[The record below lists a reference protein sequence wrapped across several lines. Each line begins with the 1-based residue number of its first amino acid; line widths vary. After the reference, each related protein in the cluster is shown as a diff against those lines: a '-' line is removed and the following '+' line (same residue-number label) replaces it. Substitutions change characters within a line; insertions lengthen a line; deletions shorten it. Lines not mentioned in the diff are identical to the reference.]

1 MDPAAILAGILD
13 RPRVITARYVLDVYG
28 RAPGGLLANGLAF
41 TTLFAI
47 VPIALVTLGVAGVLV
62 NDPTVQ
68 SQLAFAIGS
77 LFPPVRD
84 LVDEA
89 LRSMSE
95 GARLTSVL
103 GIVGLL
109 WTVSQFYVTLDI
121 AFSRIFTDTP
131 ERDLV
136 RRTARGF
143 VWVAGLM
150 GVVVALIVGGSLAAA
165 AEALLPT
172 TATALIAFGD
182 VVSSTPVVVVLGVVV
197 VLVAYRVVPPVAPS
211 WRAAGLPAVVAGT
224 GIVVLS
230 QLFLFVAPRIVS
242 AAAVAGSL
250 ATAFIA
256 LAWLSFTF
264 QLLLLG
270 AAWVR
275 VRDGGVPI
283 ATGSALAAPA
293 TPAEPGTRGQ

>member
-1 MDPAAILAGILD
+1 
-13 RPRVITARYVLDVYG
+13 
-28 RAPGGLLANGLAF
+28 
-41 TTLFAI
+41 
-47 VPIALVTLGVAGVLV
+47 
-62 NDPTVQ
+62 
-68 SQLAFAIGS
+68 
-77 LFPPVRD
+77 
-84 LVDEA
+84 
-89 LRSMSE
+89 
-95 GARLTSVL
+95 
-103 GIVGLL
+103 
-109 WTVSQFYVTLDI
+109 
-121 AFSRIFTDTP
+121 
-131 ERDLV
+131 
-136 RRTARGF
+136 
-143 VWVAGLM
+143 
-150 GVVVALIVGGSLAAA
+150 
-165 AEALLPT
+165 
-172 TATALIAFGD
+172 
-182 VVSSTPVVVVLGVVV
+182 VSSTPVVVVLGVVV

>member
-1 MDPAAILAGILD
+1 MDPAAVLAGILD
-13 RPRVITARYVLDVYG
+13 RPRVVTARQVFDIYG

-41 TTLFAI
+41 TTLFAV
-47 VPIALVTLGVAGVLV
+47 VPIALVTLGVAGLLV
-62 NDPTVQ
+62 DDPAVQ
-68 SQLAFAIGS
+68 NQLAVAIGA

-84 LVDEA
+84 LVDDA

-95 GARLTSVL
+95 GARATSIL
-103 GIVGLL
+103 GILALL

-121 AFSRIFTDTP
+121 AFSRVFTGIP

-143 VWVAGLM
+143 VWVAGLV
-150 GVVVALIVGGSLAAA
+150 GVVVTLIVGGSLAAA

-172 TATALIAFGD
+172 STTALAAFSSF
-182 VVSSTPVVVVLGVVV
+182 VSSAPVVLCLGVVV
-197 VLVAYRVVPPVAPS
+197 VLATYRVVPPRAPS
-211 WRAAGLPAVVAGT
+211 WRAAILPAVVAGA

-230 QLFLFVAPRIVS
+230 QIFLYLAPRIVS

-264 QLLLLG
+264 QLLLLC

-275 VRDGGVPI
+275 VRDGVVPVES
-283 ATGSALAAPA
+283 GSALAGPA
-293 TPAEPGTRGQ
+293 TPAEPGIGRE

>member
-1 MDPAAILAGILD
+1 MDPAAILAAFMD
-13 RPRVITARYVLDVYG
+13 RPRVATVRQVFDIYG

-41 TTLFAI
+41 TALFAI
-47 VPIALVTLGVAGVLV
+47 VPIALVTLGVAGALV
-62 NDPTVQ
+62 EDPTVQ
-68 SQLAFAIGS
+68 RQLATAIGL
-77 LFPPVRD
+77 LFPPVRELID
-84 LVDEA
+84 DA

-95 GARLTSVL
+95 GARLTSII

-121 AFSRIFTDTP
+121 AFSRIFSGAR

-143 VWVAGLM
+143 MWVAGLV
-150 GVVVALIVGGSLAAA
+150 GIVVALIIGGSLAAA
-165 AEALLPT
+165 AETLLPT
-172 TATALIAFGD
+172 TGTALAAFGRIT
-182 VVSSTPVVVVLGVVV
+182 SSPPVVITIGVVV
-197 VLVAYRVVPPVAPS
+197 VLLVYRVVPPQAPS
-211 WRAAGLPAVVAGT
+211 WRAASVPALVTGT
-224 GIVVLS
+224 AIIVLS
-230 QLFLFVAPRIVS
+230 QLFLFLAPRVVG

-250 ATAFIA
+250 AAAFIA

-275 VRDGGVPI
+275 VREGGIPI
-283 ATGSALAAPA
+283 EAGSGLAAPA
-293 TPAEPGTRGQ
+293 APAEPGVGGQ

>member
-1 MDPAAILAGILD
+1 MDPAAYLAGILD
-13 RPRVITARYVLDVYG
+13 RPRVVTARQVLDVYG

-68 SQLAFAIGS
+68 AQLAFAIGS

-172 TATALIAFGD
+172 TATALIAFGN
-182 VVSSTPVVVVLGVVV
+182 VVSSTPVVVALGVVV
-197 VLVAYRVVPPVAPS
+197 VLAAYRVVPSVAPS
-211 WRAAGLPAVVAGT
+211 WRAASLPAVVAGT

-264 QLLLLG
+264 QVLLFG

-275 VRDGGVPI
+275 VRDRGVPN
-283 ATGSALAAPA
+283 ATSSALAAPA
-293 TPAEPGTRGQ
+293 TPAEPGTRGE